1 LVRLKKALYG
11 TIEAARA
18 WYDKLSTDLVSIGF
32 TINTA
37 DRCVFHRTESC
48 GGQTT
53 ICVHV
58 DDGFAHAPTELLLDE
73 LFAQLAALYPPGS
86 DGEPSLTI
94 QRGRSLDYV
103 GMVFD
108 FTGDQSVRVTQFSF
122 VSDLLSDVD
131 DLPHFGGLADSP
143 AAASLFT
150 VSADA
155 LPLDNARRE
164 RFHSLVAK
172 FLYLAKRTRPDLLV
186 AVSFLARR
194 VLVATVEDWK
204 KLSRLVRYLRATQE
218 LGICLSGDLLSV
230 ACYTDASH
238 AVDDGMKGRTGSF
251 ISIGDGPVFARSV
264 VQSIVTL
271 SSAESELV
279 ALADSLP
286 QVLWTR
292 YYLESHGFDVPAAVV
307 HEDNTSAM
315 HLAANG
321 RSNSS
326 RTRHIALRYFF
337 ITDRIRSG
345 EIKLQYINTDAQIAD
360 ILTKPLQGEHFRRL
374 RKLLLNW

>member
-1 LVRLKKALYG
+1 
-11 TIEAARA
+11 
-18 WYDKLSTDLVSIGF
+18 
-32 TINTA
+32 
-37 DRCVFHRTESC
+37 
-48 GGQTT
+48 
-53 ICVHV
+53 
-58 DDGFAHAPTELLLDE
+58 
-73 LFAQLAALYPPGS
+73 
-86 DGEPSLTI
+86 
-94 QRGRSLDYV
+94 
-103 GMVFD
+103 
-108 FTGDQSVRVTQFSF
+108 
-122 VSDLLSDVD
+122 
-131 DLPHFGGLADSP
+131 
-143 AAASLFT
+143 
-150 VSADA
+150 
-155 LPLDNARRE
+155 
-164 RFHSLVAK
+164 
-172 FLYLAKRTRPDLLV
+172 
-186 AVSFLARR
+186 
-194 VLVATVEDWK
+194 
-204 KLSRLVRYLRATQE
+204 
-218 LGICLSGDLLSV
+218 
-230 ACYTDASH
+230 
-238 AVDDGMKGRTGSF
+238 MKGRTGSF